1 MKNLIKTTLR
11 DREASQLFMK
21 YSNQTF
27 ELFKERCLLYVQTS
41 GSKIE
46 LTNVSQ
52 TTEKGNLF
60 KVTFSLKYYDSTFRI
75 AYYYNLQG
83 KLVKN
88 GFEEVNVGS
97 TLKLERLREA
107 NKLCNE
113 LIKL

>member
-1 MKNLIKTTLR
+1 MTNLIETTLK
-11 DREASQLFMK
+11 DRETSQLFMK
-21 YSNQTF
+21 YSNKTF
-27 ELFKERCLLYVQTS
+27 EFFKKRCFTYVETS
-41 GSKIE
+41 NSKIK

-52 TTEKGNLF
+52 TTEEGNLF
-60 KVTFSLKYYDSTFRI
+60 KVTFSLKYSDSTFRI

-88 GFEEVNVGS
+88 GFEKVNVGS

-113 LIKL
+113 LVKL